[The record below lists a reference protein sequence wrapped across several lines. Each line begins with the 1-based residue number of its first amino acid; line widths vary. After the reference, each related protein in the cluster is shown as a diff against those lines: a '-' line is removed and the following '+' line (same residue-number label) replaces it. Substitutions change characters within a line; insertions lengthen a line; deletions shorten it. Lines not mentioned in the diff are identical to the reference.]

1 MADAGR
7 SQAFAALCAQRGMR
21 PAKDGPSAVQSAP
34 TNAAALAAALAN
46 AFSSADFSPFL
57 PLGMP
62 IDRRT
67 AVYENKFVSSDGTLS
82 AGDASSPGGKNAFTL
97 MMFPVRDLN
106 LPYLSVTRNGDVD
119 VSTSTNG
126 QRVQF
131 ESIDFDGRFTVR
143 ANDRRSAV
151 MLIDQGMMQWLLDC
165 DHLNFQVWGGL
176 VFGYVK
182 RRLPITSEPVELEL
196 LFRFYDGLP
205 SHVPEIVRSEFPS
218 PRP

>member
-1 MADAGR
+1 MLAV
-7 SQAFAALCAQRGMR
+7 
-21 PAKDGPSAVQSAP
+21 KDSPSTVLSAP
-34 TNAAALAAALAN
+34 PNPAALAAALAN
-46 AFSSADFSPFL
+46 AFSSADFSSFL
-57 PLGMP
+57 PLALP

-67 AVYENKFVSSDGTLS
+67 AVYENKFVSGDGTLS
-82 AGDASSPGGKNAFTL
+82 VGDASSHDRKNAFTL
-97 MMFPVRDLN
+97 MMFPARDLN

-176 VFGYVK
+176 VFGFV
-182 RRLPITSEPVELEL
+182 RRHVPQAAEPLELEL

-205 SHVPEIVRSEFPS
+205 SHVPEIVHSEFPS
-218 PRP
+218 PRPRQGS